1 MERLILNE
9 AQTKLLRIILR
20 NCCED
25 IFTDAHECRETVGQT
40 QEAVLALSESLPE
53 GYGEG
58 RDPADCKKGRT

>member
-9 AQTKLLRIILR
+9 AQTELLRIILR

-25 IFTDAHECRETVGQT
+25 IFTDAHEYRETVGQT

-53 GYGEG
+53 G
-58 RDPADCKKGRT
+58 